1 MTGNFILPISCFLLR
16 GFPVNPVIAG
26 IFAYKFP
33 TSYFLPHTSYF
44 RTAFMKVYFSIDTIP
59 AFKKAVVT
67 IGTFDGVHTGHKSIL
82 EQLKREASRIGG
94 ETVIIT
100 FHPHPRKVIITGQ
113 PGIQLIN
120 TIDEKIELLDKNGID
135 HLVVVPF
142 TDEFAQQSPE
152 AYIEQFLV
160 EKFRPHTVII
170 GYDHRFG
177 KNRKGDFKL
186 LEMYSDRL
194 GFNLMEI
201 SPHVINDNT
210 VSSTRIREAVLQG
223 NIDRANTLLGY
234 DFFFEG
240 TVIDGNKLGRT
251 LGYPTANL
259 HIENEE
265 KLIPGHGIYAVE
277 VEVRSP
283 KPEVGNSSRQSPTGN
298 KQAAAH
304 SPLTIHHSR
313 LKGMMSIGIRPTI
326 GGTDR
331 VIEVNIFDFNEA
343 IYGATLRV
351 YVKKYLRPEVKFN
364 GLDALVE
371 QLARDKEDSLR
382 VLNS

>member
-1 MTGNFILPISCFLLR
+1 
-16 GFPVNPVIAG
+16 
-26 IFAYKFP
+26 
-33 TSYFLPHTSYF
+33 
-44 RTAFMKVYFSIDTIP
+44 MKVYFSIDTIP
-59 AFKKAVVT
+59 AFQKAVVT

-82 EQLKREASRIGG
+82 EQLKREAARIGG

-100 FHPHPRKVIITGQ
+100 FHPHPRKVIVTGQ

-142 TDEFAQQSPE
+142 TDAFAQQSPE

-160 EKFRPHTVII
+160 EKFHPHTVII

-177 KNRKGDFKL
+177 KNRHGDFKL
-186 LEMYSDRL
+186 LEDYSARL

-201 SPHVINDNT
+201 PAHVINDNT

-223 NIDRANTLLGY
+223 NIERANTLLGY
-234 DFFFEG
+234 DFFFQG
-240 TVIDGNKLGRT
+240 TVVDGNKLGRT

-259 HIENEE
+259 RIENEE

-277 VEVRSP
+277 VEIRSR
-283 KPEVGNSSRQSPTGN
+283 KPENADSDRPSSTGTA
-298 KQAAAH
+298 KQEAGLPHGEHAFTPPRRARID
-304 SPLTIHHSR
+304 PSR

-331 VIEVNIFDFNEA
+331 VIEVNIFDFNED

-364 GLDALVE
+364 GLEALVE
-371 QLARDKEDSLR
+371 QLARDKEDTLK
-382 VLNS
+382 VLGDS

>member
-1 MTGNFILPISCFLLR
+1 
-16 GFPVNPVIAG
+16 
-26 IFAYKFP
+26 
-33 TSYFLPHTSYF
+33 
-44 RTAFMKVYFSIDTIP
+44 MKVYFSTDTIP
-59 AFKKAVVT
+59 AFRKAVVK

-82 EQLKREASRIGG
+82 AQLKQEAARIGG

-100 FHPHPRKVIITGQ
+100 FHPHPRKVIVTGQ

-120 TIDEKIELLDKNGID
+120 TIDEKIELLHKNGID

-142 TDEFAQQSPE
+142 TDDFAAQSPE

-160 EKFRPHTVII
+160 EKFHPHTVII

-177 KNRKGDFKL
+177 KNRQGDYKL
-186 LEMYSDRL
+186 LEEYSARL

-201 SPHVINDNT
+201 PAHLINDNT

-223 NIDRANTLLGY
+223 NTDVANTLLGY

-240 TVIDGNKLGRT
+240 TVVDGNKLGRT

-259 HIENEE
+259 RIEKEE
-265 KLIPGHGIYAVE
+265 KLIPGNGIYAVQ
-277 VEVRSP
+277 VSI
-283 KPEVGNSSRQSPTGN
+283 GNKTGN
-298 KQAAAH
+298 LPAGRQG
-304 SPLTIHHSR
+304 STFNFDHSR
-313 LKGMMSIGIRPTI
+313 FNGMMSIGIRPTI

-331 VIEVNIFDFNEA
+331 VIEVNIFDFNED

-351 YVKKYLRPEVKFN
+351 YIKKYLRPEVKFN

-371 QLARDKEDSLR
+371 QLARDKEDTLR
-382 VLNS
+382 ALGE

>member
-1 MTGNFILPISCFLLR
+1 
-16 GFPVNPVIAG
+16 
-26 IFAYKFP
+26 
-33 TSYFLPHTSYF
+33 
-44 RTAFMKVYFSIDTIP
+44 MKVYYSTDTIP
-59 AFKKAVVT
+59 AFRKAVVT

-82 EQLKREASRIGG
+82 AQLKQEAARIGG

-100 FHPHPRKVIITGQ
+100 FHPHPRKVIVTGQ

-120 TIDEKIELLDKNGID
+120 TIDEKIELLHKNGID

-142 TDEFAQQSPE
+142 TDEFARQSPE

-160 EKFRPHTVII
+160 EKFHPHTVII

-177 KNRKGDFKL
+177 KNRQGDYKL
-186 LEMYSDRL
+186 LEEYSARL
-194 GFNLMEI
+194 GFKLMEI
-201 SPHVINDNT
+201 PAHLINDNT

-223 NIDRANTLLGY
+223 NTDVANTLLGY

-240 TVIDGNKLGRT
+240 TVVDGNKLGRT

-259 HIENEE
+259 RIEHEE
-265 KLIPGHGIYAVE
+265 KLIPGNGIYAVE
-277 VEVRSP
+277 AEIR
-283 KPEVGNSSRQSPTGN
+283 NSKNETH
-298 KQAAAH
+298 AH
-304 SPLTIHHSR
+304 

-326 GGTDR
+326 GGTNR
-331 VIEVNIFDFNEA
+331 VIEVNIFDFNED

-351 YVKKYLRPEVKFN
+351 YIKKYLRPEIKFN

-371 QLARDKEDSLR
+371 QLGKDKEDTLR
-382 VLNS
+382 VLSS

>member
-1 MTGNFILPISCFLLR
+1 MDFIL
-16 GFPVNPVIAG
+16 
-26 IFAYKFP
+26 
-33 TSYFLPHTSYF
+33 YF
-44 RTAFMKVYFSIDTIP
+44 RTAFMKVYYSIDTIP
-59 AFKKAVVT
+59 AFQKAVVT

-82 EQLKREASRIGG
+82 EQLKREADRIGG

-100 FHPHPRKVIITGQ
+100 FHPHPRKVIVSGQ

-120 TIDEKIELLDKNGID
+120 TIDEKIELLHKNGIN

-142 TDEFAQQSPE
+142 TDTFAQQSPE
-152 AYIEQFLV
+152 DYIEQFLV
-160 EKFRPHTVII
+160 EKFHPHTVII

-186 LEMYSDRL
+186 LEEYSARL
-194 GFNLMEI
+194 GFNLIEI
-201 SPHVINDNT
+201 PAHLINDNT

-223 NIDRANTLLGY
+223 NIERSNTLLGY

-240 TVIDGNKLGRT
+240 TVVDGNKLGRT

-259 HIENEE
+259 HIEHEE
-265 KLIPGHGIYAVE
+265 KLIPGNGIYAVQ
-277 VEVRSP
+277 VSI
-283 KPEVGNSSRQSPTGN
+283 GNRQSAIGN
-298 KQAAAH
+298 KTDN
-304 SPLTIHHSR
+304 SPHHGGHALTIDDSR
-313 LKGMMSIGIRPTI
+313 LQGMMSIGIRPTI

-331 VIEVNIFDFNEA
+331 VIEVNIFDFNED

-371 QLARDKEDSLR
+371 QLAKDKEDTLR
-382 VLNS
+382 VLGE

>member
-1 MTGNFILPISCFLLR
+1 
-16 GFPVNPVIAG
+16 
-26 IFAYKFP
+26 
-33 TSYFLPHTSYF
+33 
-44 RTAFMKVYFSIDTIP
+44 MKVYFSIDTIP

-67 IGTFDGVHTGHKSIL
+67 IGTFDGVHTGHNSIL
-82 EQLKREASRIGG
+82 EQLKREATRIGG

-120 TIDEKIELLDKNGID
+120 TIDEKIELLDKNGIN

-160 EKFRPHTVII
+160 EKFHPHTVII

-177 KNRKGDFKL
+177 KNRQGDFKL
-186 LEMYSDRL
+186 LEAYSARL

-223 NIDRANTLLGY
+223 NIERANTLLGY

-240 TVIDGNKLGRT
+240 TVVDGNKLGRT

-265 KLIPGHGIYAVE
+265 KLIPGNGIYAVE
-277 VEVRSP
+277 AEIRSR
-283 KPEVGNSSRQSPTGN
+283 KAEKETSNGQSAMG
-298 KQAAAH
+298 KVYQEAS

-331 VIEVNIFDFNEA
+331 VIEVNIFDFNED

-364 GLDALVE
+364 GLEALVE
-371 QLARDKEDSLR
+371 QLAKDKEDTLK
-382 VLNS
+382 VLGE